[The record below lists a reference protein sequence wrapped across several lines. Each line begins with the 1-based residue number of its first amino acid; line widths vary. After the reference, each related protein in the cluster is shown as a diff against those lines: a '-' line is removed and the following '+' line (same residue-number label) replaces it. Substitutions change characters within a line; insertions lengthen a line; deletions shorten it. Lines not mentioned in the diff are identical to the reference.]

1 MFCEKCGA
9 QLDENS
15 RFCVKCGS
23 PVNNQSVEE
32 REGDV
37 LDVEQQKNLENSE
50 NIPQKSKKK
59 KAKRIIILICVLLIL
74 AVGGGFAFSF
84 WGLPQILP
92 VPIDTQKSFSVT
104 VAGYNGYAELKYGF
118 NFSEE
123 FIESI
128 QENSHEK
135 LDWTN
140 QSELEELLNS
150 IQVEV
155 SKESNLSNNDEIT
168 FTYNYDEE
176 LEKELG
182 VQLIFMDTPY
192 KVSGLKDLTTFD
204 PFDGFELS
212 FSGYD
217 YYGTAE
223 AHPKMGAYSDYVTY
237 EISDNGGLYNGEK
250 ITVTAVF
257 DSGVALERGF
267 RVDQEQKEFEVSGLT
282 ALDDTVIFGGV
293 DLRFAGA
300 TPKILATIQNMST
313 DPLLSQI
320 TYQMDR
326 SENLSEG
333 DIITV
338 TAVLPKRNES
348 AQVNRT
354 FTKEFPVELSGA
366 AAEVEPIYLEDML
379 ASNTEHFITEQ
390 CTHDDCSNGFI
401 GRIGTAN
408 GYVDYTGVEY
418 NHGLEVCLARPVNNM
433 WHDAEC
439 SWVWSEYEIPSGYSH
454 FKATLTLL
462 EDSYTKS
469 GYDVTFK
476 ILGDGE
482 EIFSTTLRPGFGIGN
497 IDLNISG
504 ISCLTISVSDNFE
517 LKGETS
523 FLLGDARFE

>member
-192 KVSGLKDLTTFD
+192 RVSGLKDLTTFD

-379 ASNTEHFITEQ
+379 AVNTDHYTENEG
-390 CTHDDCSNGFI
+390 DSFI
-401 GRIGTAN
+401 GKIGTRH
-408 GYVDYTGVEY
+408 GYIDHTGVEY
-418 NHGLEVCLARPVNNM
+418 EHGLEIWLARYNYREEM
-433 WHDAEC
+433 
-439 SWVWSEYEIPSGYSH
+439 SWVWNEYEIPSGYTRLRG
-454 FKATLTLL
+454 TLTMLQ
-462 EDSYTKS
+462 ES
-469 GYDVTFK
+469 GNQNNFDTTIK
-476 ILGDGE
+476 ILGDGNE
-482 EIFSTTLRPGFGIGN
+482 LYSVILRPGFGPADLD
-497 IDLNISG
+497 IDISG
-504 ISCLTISVSDNFE
+504 VSHLVLSAEDNTAH
-517 LKGETS
+517 KTGTA

>member
-23 PVNNQSVEE
+23 PVSNQSVEE

-59 KAKRIIILICVLLIL
+59 KAKRIVILICILLIL

-140 QSELEELLNS
+140 QSELEKLLNS

-379 ASNTEHFITEQ
+379 AANTDHYVTDRN
-390 CTHDDCSNGFI
+390 TSSFI
-401 GRIGTAN
+401 GKIGTYN
-408 GYVDYTGVEY
+408 GNKDTSGVEY
-418 NHGLEVCLARPVNNM
+418 EHGLVMHLNRVSWEK
-433 WHDAEC
+433 EQ
-439 SWVWSEYEIPSGYSH
+439 SWVWNEYEIPAGYTH
-454 FKATLTLL
+454 FRGVLTLL
-462 EDSYTKS
+462 ERSENKGDF
-469 GYDVTFK
+469 DVTLQ
-476 ILGDGE
+476 ILGDDQE
-482 EIFSTTLRPGFGIGN
+482 LYSAVLRPGFGIGEIN
-497 IDLNISG
+497 LDISG
-504 ISCLTISVSDNFE
+504 VSRLKISVIDNVGA
-517 LKGETS
+517 KTETS